1 MMALMRRYGA
11 RAQGRSEAAPLPIP
25 EPPAISGVSQLGEV
39 TFRYVRVC
47 ARAESARLSS
57 SLCIWN

>member
-25 EPPAISGVSQLGEV
+25 EPPAILGVSQLGEV
-39 TFRYVRVC
+39 IFRCVC
-47 ARAESARLSS
+47 ASARLSL